1 MGALPPAFGLPRHIW
16 KAKMAVTVQEVLVR
30 YPGAQTFRFG
40 DSAALS
46 DALLALVRSGKK
58 RATCTHMAE
67 LEAGAARPE
76 VGRRDIAVNFDG
88 TPALVIETVEV
99 VDTSFDRMTEEM
111 ALLEGEDESLAG
123 WQENHER
130 YYRRL
135 GVFAL
140 DMPLIWE
147 RFEVVE
153 RFGAP

>member
-1 MGALPPAFGLPRHIW
+1 MKAMGASLDG
-16 KAKMAVTVQEVLVR
+16 VLAR
-30 YPGAQTFRFG
+30 YPGAETFRFG

-46 DALLALVRSGKK
+46 DALLTLVRSGKK

-67 LEAGAARPE
+67 LEAGGAQPE
-76 VGRRDIAVNFDG
+76 VGRRDIAINFDG

-99 VDTSFDRMTEEM
+99 VDTTFEQMTEEM

-123 WQENHER
+123 WRAGHER
-130 YYRRL
+130 YFRRL
-135 GVFAL
+135 GVFAP

-153 RFGAP
+153 DFGEGAA

>member
-1 MGALPPAFGLPRHIW
+1 MAARDLRIWGKMKAMGASLDSVVA
-16 KAKMAVTVQEVLVR
+16 R
-30 YPGAQTFRFG
+30 YPGADCFRFG

-46 DALLALVRSGKK
+46 DELLALVRSGKK

-76 VGRRDIAVNFDG
+76 VGRRDIAMNFDG

-99 VDTSFDRMTEEM
+99 VDTSFDRITEEM
-111 ALLEGEDESLAG
+111 ALLEGEDETLAG
-123 WQENHER
+123 WRENHER

-135 GVFAL
+135 GVFAP

-147 RFEVVE
+147 RFGVVE
-153 RFGAP
+153 DFGEATA